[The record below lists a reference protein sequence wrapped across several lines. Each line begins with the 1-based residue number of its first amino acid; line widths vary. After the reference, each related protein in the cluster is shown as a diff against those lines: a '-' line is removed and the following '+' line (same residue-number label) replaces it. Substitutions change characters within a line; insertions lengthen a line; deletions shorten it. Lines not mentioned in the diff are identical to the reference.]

1 MIHVRHDTLKVLSS
15 IAFAVWSFFLEIL
28 QNKLLEVSKVS
39 FNTTVPI
46 LLTSPRFSPLYSE
59 MSSYVPN
66 SVLVALY
73 VYFPFDAHKYVIFD
87 IFDPIL
93 LKYMGL
99 LSI

>member
-1 MIHVRHDTLKVLSS
+1 MRGGGVWNFSENSSVLDGVG
-15 IAFAVWSFFLEIL
+15 F
-28 QNKLLEVSKVS
+28 
-39 FNTTVPI
+39 P
-46 LLTSPRFSPLYSE
+46 YSE

-73 VYFPFDAHKYVIFD
+73 VYFPFDTHKYVIFD